1 MSLKNLLSI
10 ILSLVFVNVCI
21 AQSNKGI
28 YIYNENKQPLNKAE
42 LILNGKTLCLS
53 DSDGFLNLDTGL
65 LKDNIA
71 TIYKTGYQTAT
82 VTKQNMVGVVY
93 LKPLQNELNE
103 FIVVDKHAELL
114 LKSNTQDVIDYAILE
129 DGYLV
134 ASYNINGKRKDKI
147 SLLDKYG
154 NVEIQSYLDIE
165 VEKIFRS
172 CVGKY
177 YLVHN
182 GAIFPVIIEHENKKI
197 TTGPA
202 LPANDYALI
211 QRCVLFKNNT
221 YYYKFVNPN
230 TFNVVFT
237 KSRADEENMT
247 PFCRLSQP
255 DVLKASISNLAQ
267 IYEALAE
274 GTYEGFKRA
283 RQFHYLRVLMDNL
296 CFKDINAELFEKDDS
311 LLVFDF
317 DKRLIRFFLYDG
329 SEAKTLP
336 MAFFK
341 NAIQNCIVVQDSKTK
356 EFYLWSTNKQTNMLT
371 KIDLSTGDVAA
382 TTVELENPYV
392 ENVKITGGKTC
403 YIWKKESLMPKQLF
417 IESIQK

>member
-1 MSLKNLLSI
+1 MSLRNLLSI
-10 ILSLVFVNVCI
+10 IFSLVFVNACI

-28 YIYNENKQPLNKAE
+28 YVYNENKQPLNKAE
-42 LILNGKTLCLS
+42 LILNGKTLCFS
-53 DSDGFLNLDTGL
+53 DSNGLINLDTGL
-65 LKDNIA
+65 LKNNIA

-82 VTKQNMVGVVY
+82 LTRQNMVDTIY

-134 ASYNINGKRKDKI
+134 ASFNINGKRKDKI

-154 NVEIQSYLDIE
+154 NVEIQSYSGLKI
-165 VEKIFRS
+165 EKIFRS

-177 YLVHN
+177 YVVSDST
-182 GAIFPVIIEHENKKI
+182 IYPVIIEPQNNRI
-197 TTGPA
+197 TTGKA
-202 LPANDYALI
+202 LTPSDYALI

-230 TFNVVFT
+230 TFNVVFA
-237 KSRADEENMT
+237 KSRIDENTIT

-274 GTYEGFKRA
+274 GTYEGYKRA

-341 NAIQNCIVVQDSKTK
+341 NAIQSCVVVQDNKTK
-356 EFYLWSTNKQTNMLT
+356 EFYLWSTNKQTNRLT

-382 TTVELENPYV
+382 TTVELENPFI
-392 ENVKITGGKTC
+392 ENVKITGGRTC